1 MRTPRIILYPQIAG
15 LFTGVS
21 CGTASIN
28 LKKTDERTKIEEDIK
43 KADTKIN
50 ELVYEIYG
58 ITEDGKQIIESG
70 LK

>member
-1 MRTPRIILYPQIAG
+1 
-15 LFTGVS
+15 VS